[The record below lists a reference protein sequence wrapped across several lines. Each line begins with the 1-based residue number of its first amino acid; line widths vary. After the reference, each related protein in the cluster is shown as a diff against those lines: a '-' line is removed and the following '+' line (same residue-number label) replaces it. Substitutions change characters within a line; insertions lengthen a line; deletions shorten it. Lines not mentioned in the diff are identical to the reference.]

1 MNSLLDQTA
10 LSDLAERLVGAA
22 KRAGADAADAIAV
35 RGVSLSVDVR
45 DGAVEES
52 QRSEGDDLGLRVLV
66 GNKQAVVS
74 TNDLVGTG
82 FDDLAQRA
90 VAMARAAPEDRFAGL
105 ADPSLLTKKFPDLDL
120 LDPNMPDVAALERRA
135 REAEAAGLAVKGV
148 TKSGGGSA
156 SAGIGGMVLVT
167 SHGFH
172 GASIGSR
179 QSIAMSAIAGEGTGM
194 ETDYDYTSTL
204 HASDLESAAM
214 IGRSAGE
221 RAVKRLNPR
230 KVTTRKVPVVFDQRI
245 AGSLVGHAASAA
257 NGASVARKTSFL
269 RDKLGAQ
276 IFGKD
281 IEIVDDPFRVRGQR
295 SRPFDA
301 EGVAGQV
308 RKLIDG
314 GVLKTWFLDSA
325 TGRELG
331 MQTTGH
337 ANRGVS
343 STPSP
348 GPTNLHLAAGPKTPE
363 QLIGEIEDGFFVT
376 SLIGMGVNLVTGDYS
391 RGASGFWIENGELT
405 YPVSEVTIAGHL
417 SDIFMSL
424 TPANDLVFRYG
435 TNAPTVRLEGMTV
448 AGQ

>member
-1 MNSLLDQTA
+1 
-10 LSDLAERLVGAA
+10 
-22 KRAGADAADAIAV
+22 
-35 RGVSLSVDVR
+35 
-45 DGAVEES
+45 
-52 QRSEGDDLGLRVLV
+52 
-66 GNKQAVVS
+66 
-74 TNDLVGTG
+74 
-82 FDDLAQRA
+82 
-90 VAMARAAPEDRFAGL
+90 
-105 ADPSLLTKKFPDLDL
+105 
-120 LDPNMPDVAALERRA
+120 
-135 REAEAAGLAVKGV
+135 
-148 TKSGGGSA
+148 
-156 SAGIGGMVLVT
+156 
-167 SHGFH
+167 
-172 GASIGSR
+172 
-179 QSIAMSAIAGEGTGM
+179 
-194 ETDYDYTSTL
+194 
-204 HASDLESAAM
+204 
-214 IGRSAGE
+214 
-221 RAVKRLNPR
+221 
-230 KVTTRKVPVVFDQRI
+230 VFDQRI
-245 AGSLVGHAASAA
+245 AGSLVSHAASAA

-325 TGRELG
+325 TARELD

-348 GPTNLHLAAGPKTPE
+348 GSTNLHLAAGAKSPE
-363 QLIGEIEDGFFVT
+363 QLIGEIEDGFYVT

-391 RGASGFWIENGELT
+391 RGASGFWIENGKLT

-417 SDIFMSL
+417 SEMFMSL